1 MTKEFAPTLAPP
13 VAPQGAVYAALP
25 DGELLPCPCCGGEA
39 QEYDRLNANRVSC
52 KSCGLCLRQSK
63 QGSGDAAARWNRR
76 APHVQTH
83 PTVDDLCARIK
94 AADDASADRDY
105 MLDSNDC
112 IAVLRGEW
120 KAPLTMDK
128 PERPSNG
135 QAPAGAADPQLCKF
149 YGVTTGAE
157 LIAAQARHIERLQA
171 RLPQPPS
178 FAHQRVREG

>member
-1 MTKEFAPTLAPP
+1 MEKFMTKEFAPTLEPP
-13 VAPQGAVYAALP
+13 VDPHCAANVAIR
-25 DGELLPCPCCGGEA
+25 DEREA
-39 QEYDRLNANRVSC
+39 FEAWAKEYGRIFTAKDD
-52 KSCGLCLRQSK
+52 
-63 QGSGDAAARWNRR
+63 SGQYTNQWTREAWVGWQAR
-76 APHVQTH
+76 ASHAQACQTI
-83 PTVDDLCARIK
+83 DDLCARIK
-94 AADDASADRDY
+94 AADDAAADRDY

-120 KAPLTMDK
+120 KAPLAMDK

-135 QAPAGAADPQLCKF
+135 KAPAGAADPQLCKF

-178 FAHQRVREG
+178 FAPQRVREG